1 MLKVINNF
9 ILFLVGTANL
19 NGFEFILCSASG
31 RNAKERWKLFKNIS
45 RFGILQRNPTEE
57 DNLSSRSSLYTPFKR
72 TSSNFYGSRLWSD
85 LPLPIDECNDNDFDF
100 PMLRK
105 KHHNDNEKAFRVT
118 SLQLNVTPKNKQPL
132 ARHISSPTRF
142 NYSTKLK
149 DNNRTSDGSSFSS
162 KMSIR
167 GFIRRMSERRQ
178 RPTAESD
185 FMRDRR
191 KTAVNKTMSI
201 RSINEEEVKKN
212 TFEEG
217 DENVDRVVS
226 YISKCCG
233 EIEDDT
239 SISKVILSFLNGF
252 DCDFVHIIILSS
264 VLKNESLN

>member
-1 MLKVINNF
+1 MKSLVSLHANSSCSKLNCFKLKYF
-9 ILFLVGTANL
+9 H
-19 NGFEFILCSASG
+19 
-31 RNAKERWKLFKNIS
+31 
-45 RFGILQRNPTEE
+45 LQ
-57 DNLSSRSSLYTPFKR
+57 RSSLYAPFKR

-191 KTAVNKTMSI
+191 KTAVNKTTSI
-201 RSINEEEVKKN
+201 R
-212 TFEEG
+212 
-217 DENVDRVVS
+217 
-226 YISKCCG
+226 
-233 EIEDDT
+233 
-239 SISKVILSFLNGF
+239 
-252 DCDFVHIIILSS
+252 
-264 VLKNESLN
+264 